1 MTHFFCTDNFPKKHE
16 TKMQRLLA
24 WAVRDKTDDAI
35 AASIEAA
42 VRADTD
48 GDYALAVDL
57 YATGIEKMMSKLQR
71 TYVRMN
77 EQLWKWVVHVL
88 ASRSLMT
95 CTCVNAYIYVELSHE
110 DDQKQL
116 RRKIHEYMTRAEY
129 LKAQQQEQEQTGDD
143 QHCQNGNEQSVAALS
158 HSHNGA
164 AVRIHHLEIKA
175 ELRTDHVNLSCDMCR
190 LLNTTR
196 ETRMRCDPPSFSTTR
211 SSRTRSS
218 TRCWTGRHR

>member
-1 MTHFFCTDNFPKKHE
+1 
-16 TKMQRLLA
+16 MQRLLA
-24 WAVRDKTDDAI
+24 WAARDKTDDAI

-48 GDYALAVDL
+48 GNYALAVDL

-71 TYVRMN
+71 TYVSMN
-77 EQLWKWVVHVL
+77 EQLQKWVVHVL

-95 CTCVNAYIYVELSHE
+95 CTCVNACIYVELTRE
-110 DDQKQL
+110 NDQKQL

-129 LKAQQQEQEQTGDD
+129 LKAQQQKQEQAGDE
-143 QHCQNGNEQSVAALS
+143 QHCQNGNDEQSVAAPS

-164 AVRIHHLEIKA
+164 AVRVRRLEIKA
-175 ELRTDHVNLSCDMCR
+175 ELRTDHVDLPCDMCR
-190 LLNTTR
+190 LLNTTS

-211 SSRTRSS
+211 SSHTRSS
-218 TRCWTGRHR
+218 TRYWTGRQR